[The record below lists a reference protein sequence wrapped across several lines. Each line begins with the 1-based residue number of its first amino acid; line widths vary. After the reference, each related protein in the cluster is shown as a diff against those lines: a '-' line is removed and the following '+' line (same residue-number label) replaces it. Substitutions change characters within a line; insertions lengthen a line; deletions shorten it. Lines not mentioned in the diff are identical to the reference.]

1 MVLAFSNDDKNDP
14 VQKIIEWIINTG
26 INGTEFLPS
35 AEQVSKDYRSKSAN
49 IEDAINSL
57 IAWNT
62 VYAAA
67 TGFVTG
73 LGGIATLPIAI
84 PVDLIANYAI
94 AASTVSTIA
103 HLRGYDIQSEQVKT
117 VVLLCLIGETGEKIL
132 QKVGIEAGN
141 KFAQNI
147 IKKIPNK
154 VLKEIN
160 KKIGFQLVN
169 KGGGNSIIKLTKIV
183 PLVGGAVGATFDAA
197 YINGCGKLAKTVFP

>member
-1 MVLAFSNDDKNDP
+1 MVLAFPNEDKNDP
-14 VQKIIEWIINTG
+14 ARKIIEWIINIG
-26 INGTEFLPS
+26 INGTGFMPS
-35 AEQVSKDYRSKSAN
+35 AEQVSKDYRSKSASV
-49 IEDAINSL
+49 EDAINSL

-62 VYAAA
+62 AYAAA

-84 PVDLIANYAI
+84 PADLIASYAI
-94 AASTVSTIA
+94 AASTVSSIA

-117 VVLLCLIGETGEKIL
+117 VVLLCLIGEAGEKIL
-132 QKVGIEAGN
+132 QRAGIEAGN
-141 KFAQNI
+141 KFAQNV

-160 KKIGFQLVN
+160 KKVGFQLVK
-169 KGGGNSIIKLTKIV
+169 KGGGNSVIKLTKIV

-197 YINGCGKLAKTVFP
+197 YINSCGKFAKTVFP